1 MEWMFIRTFRR
12 DRSRFRSTFLRGEA
26 GCIQKGIN
34 GVRVIDSTPLI
45 STAGIA
51 FTSTTKA
58 ATTRWR
64 ASMARAN
71 MRACATTT
79 PIRTGY
85 RSNSPKTTAAASGR
99 PATGLGQHPGRNA
112 GKLLRRR
119 AEPALPGPVPGP
131 RNRAALQHLSGST
144 IRISDGL
151 SARIRLGWR
160 VGSTC
165 SSMRRNRMGGWI
177 RGGGSATTRAY
188 TMCLVRQG
196 FPRICIVSATISIFR
211 NRIASFTTR

>member
-1 MEWMFIRTFRR
+1 MFIRTFRR

-64 ASMARAN
+64 ASMVRAN
-71 MRACATTT
+71 TPACATTT

-99 PATGLGQHPGRNA
+99 PVIKSGATPWPNSRKA
-112 GKLLRRR
+112 S
-119 AEPALPGPVPGP
+119 
-131 RNRAALQHLSGST
+131 LSKSKTCVSKASTWTAKRGCTTTPSGFT
-144 IRISDGL
+144 IRISDVL
-151 SARIRLGWR
+151 SARTRLGWR

-165 SSMRRNRMGGWI
+165 SSTHRSRMGGWI
-177 RGGGSATTRAY
+177 RGGGRVA
-188 TMCLVRQG
+188 
-196 FPRICIVSATISIFR
+196 
-211 NRIASFTTR
+211 

>member
-1 MEWMFIRTFRR
+1 MHIMEWMFIRTFRR

-131 RNRAALQHLSGST
+131 RNRAALQHLQVLRSGYRT
-144 IRISDGL
+144 VYQPGSDWVGGWDQPVPVCAGTVWVGG
-151 SARIRLGWR
+151 SVGVGQQQPGRIRCVW
-160 VGSTC
+160 
-165 SSMRRNRMGGWI
+165 
-177 RGGGSATTRAY
+177 
-188 TMCLVRQG
+188 
-196 FPRICIVSATISIFR
+196 
-211 NRIASFTTR
+211 